1 MSGLKRPLPQGAEP
15 PPANDTARRAIGDTA
30 PVMAIRP
37 PSGTQMRLALPPR
50 GGHAAS
56 LSRTSDAP
64 RTAVMSSSSDPP
76 HMAGGQHAPRQSRL
90 DERLRNANLEVVVG
104 DLLAADADYIVHQCN
119 CRSRGRA
126 EGVARQIFE
135 QWHSADTYRTD
146 PTDQHRA
153 PGTVHIVRSRYSHGV
168 LVPGVAN
175 LYAQDRAGPPSGAE
189 TAEQRLLWF
198 REALVALAHRLGSA
212 PTVCAFPY
220 GIGCGLAG
228 GDWPTYEQ
236 ELRAWQCH
244 HPNIAVQL
252 YLAENKPAA
261 PLPRAAASSSSS
273 RPAVATSSSSRRTL
287 HVIDD

>member
-1 MSGLKRPLPQGAEP
+1 MSGLKRPLPQCAEP

-30 PVMAIRP
+30 PVMAFRP
-37 PSGTQMRLALPPR
+37 PSGAQMRLAPLP
-50 GGHAAS
+50 A
-56 LSRTSDAP
+56 
-64 RTAVMSSSSDPP
+64 RTAIMSSSSDPP
-76 HMAGGQHAPRQSRL
+76 RLAGSSDPPRVAGGQHAPRQSRL
-90 DERLRNANLEVVVG
+90 DERLAHANLEVVAG

-153 PGTVHIVRSRYSHGV
+153 PGTVHIVRPRYSHGV